1 MGAKAEDRGETSV
14 TGAAH
19 QVEASE
25 SSREINLSI
34 LTLCRIEED
43 AENGLGEAQSI
54 SEHSQRADVMTLDH
68 ELDRLCQ
75 RKQW

>member
-14 TGAAH
+14 TGAAR

-34 LTLCRIEED
+34 LNTMPHRGGC
-43 AENGLGEAQSI
+43 
-54 SEHSQRADVMTLDH
+54 
-68 ELDRLCQ
+68 
-75 RKQW
+75 